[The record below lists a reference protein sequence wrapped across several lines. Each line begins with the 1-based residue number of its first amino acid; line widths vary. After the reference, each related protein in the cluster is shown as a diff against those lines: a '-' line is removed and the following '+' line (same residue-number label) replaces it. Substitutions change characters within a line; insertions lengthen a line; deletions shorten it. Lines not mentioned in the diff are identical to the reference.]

1 MSRSFRG
8 SPGELRKSGNT
19 DRPSKIQLA
28 PSEFVDG
35 VEAQRPKITIPKRGE
50 KDFEPLQ
57 ETVNLQEMM
66 LQNSRQALFDALQGV
81 RGMSSC
87 VAYVPSVLTSSK
99 SLSHAIVTP
108 ESPYPRLVVARGHVL
123 DTMGISV
130 RSARDGGKSA
140 ARVQL
145 LPEEAIYLTER
156 GSLQIWNGRAPEN
169 AQEEEEGIG
178 SWSDEEFGIK
188 GAVEM
193 SVMEVYGA
201 FMGMD
206 GLTWQRYQVC
216 HTAIK
221 RC

>member
-1 MSRSFRG
+1 
-8 SPGELRKSGNT
+8 
-19 DRPSKIQLA
+19 
-28 PSEFVDG
+28 
-35 VEAQRPKITIPKRGE
+35 
-50 KDFEPLQ
+50 
-57 ETVNLQEMM
+57 M
-66 LQNSRQALFDALQGV
+66 L
-81 RGMSSC
+81 
-87 VAYVPSVLTSSK
+87 THSK
-99 SLSHAIVTP
+99 SLSHAIITP

-130 RSARDGGKSA
+130 RQTRDAGKAA

-156 GSLQIWNGRAPEN
+156 GSLQIWNGRAP
-169 AQEEEEGIG
+169 ASAEEEAVGVG

-206 GLTWQRYQVC
+206 GLTWQRYQASLLLRFQALTC
-216 HTAIK
+216 RRSHTCGGSATLS
-221 RC
+221 RE